1 MRRFIVSDKY
11 EELEKLQSLK
21 EREIISEEEFQKE
34 KERILNAPE
43 KKKINLKLSTL
54 LFILF
59 LLILVIA
66 IVCVVITDN
75 KNNVETDNEK
85 TNQNVVENAIDD
97 ERKL

>member
-21 EREIISEEEFQKE
+21 EREIISVEEFQKE

-66 IVCVVITDN
+66 IVCVVITDI
-75 KNNVETDNEK
+75 K
-85 TNQNVVENAIDD
+85 IM
-97 ERKL
+97 